1 MNMIA
6 SKGQLRGGFIRW
18 SLLFVPLFILLGM
31 LSAQF
36 SGSGPEN
43 TWFALLVR
51 PAIYPPESVF
61 PLAWTL
67 LYALMGFA
75 MALVASARGA
85 RRRRAAMLACFVQLA
100 LNLAWS
106 PVFFGAHQITGA
118 LILIVVLDAAVIFTI
133 LQFWKVRPAAAL
145 LLLPYLAWLAF
156 ATYLNWE
163 FRQAN
168 PDVDGQDHS
177 GAAARIEF

>member
-6 SKGQLRGGFIRW
+6 SKGQLRGSFIRW

-31 LSAQF
+31 LSANL
-36 SGSGPEN
+36 SGSGPDN
-43 TWFALLVR
+43 SWFASLAR
-51 PAIYPPESVF
+51 PEIYPPEAVF

-75 MALVASARGA
+75 LALVASARGA
-85 RRRRAAMLACFVQLA
+85 RGRGAAMLACFVQLA

-106 PVFFGAHQITGA
+106 PLFFGAHQITGA
-118 LILIVVLDAAVIFTI
+118 LILVAVLDVAVIVTI
-133 LQFWKVRPAAAL
+133 LQFWRVRPSAAML
-145 LLLPYLAWLAF
+145 MLPYIAWLAF

-163 FRQAN
+163 IREAN
-168 PDVDGQDHS
+168 PGMDGREDS